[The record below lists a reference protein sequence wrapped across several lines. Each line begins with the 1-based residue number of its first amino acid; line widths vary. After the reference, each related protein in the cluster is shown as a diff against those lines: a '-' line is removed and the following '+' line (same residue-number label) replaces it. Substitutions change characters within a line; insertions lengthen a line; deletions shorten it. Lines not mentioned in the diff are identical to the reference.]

1 MTSEEQAAM
10 FANMAAFAS
19 RFNRDS
25 VRPLLQDWDRRIVLI
40 DQDSEEGLVI
50 QIQGG
55 AIANMSPAAE
65 LQASDDD
72 VVIRGQRADL
82 MSLLDGSLNPG
93 QAVLE
98 DRIQV
103 SANPEDQLKLDAL
116 SFALWDD

>member
-82 MSLLDGSLNPG
+82 MSLLAGSLNPG